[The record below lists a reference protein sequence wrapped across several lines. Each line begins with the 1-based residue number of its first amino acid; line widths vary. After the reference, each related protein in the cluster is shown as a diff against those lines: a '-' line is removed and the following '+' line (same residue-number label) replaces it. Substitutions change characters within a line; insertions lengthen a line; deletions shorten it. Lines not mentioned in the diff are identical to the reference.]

1 MTDKSQEHQSLN
13 IWLNTNQTHW
23 YSCPW
28 CYEGYDHVTCLGRRG
43 ASLPVLDGTLRC
55 CWCCW
60 PGWRRPTSSC
70 PRPVFRSRLKYDQ
83 IFLRNIFPV
92 PTFTFFVCGSGL
104 IHPRSFDLV
113 LRSLPRLHPRRWR
126 CCHRCLRAWF
136 QNHSWRTVRG
146 PTMKLK
152 QHNYLLYFALC
163 DLTVKKY
170 FSL

>member
-1 MTDKSQEHQSLN
+1 MLCKPAVPTIETDRQTMTDKSQEHQSLN

-83 IFLRNIFPV
+83 IF
-92 PTFTFFVCGSGL
+92 FT
-104 IHPRSFDLV
+104 
-113 LRSLPRLHPRRWR
+113 
-126 CCHRCLRAWF
+126 
-136 QNHSWRTVRG
+136 
-146 PTMKLK
+146 
-152 QHNYLLYFALC
+152 
-163 DLTVKKY
+163 KY
-170 FSL
+170 FSNSDFYLLCLWLWLDPPKKFWSGSPFTATSSSSKVAVLPPLPPRLIPKSFVKNCKGTNYEIETT